1 MTRSIFLTLIL
12 FTNMVLAQTKLPV
25 LQDETFTDNA
35 ANWPT
40 STMAVIENGVY
51 KLTGNNNNYNY
62 VEPTHCIN
70 GYNDFVIESSFE
82 VLASTTT
89 LNYGIFWGDKYGNG
103 CFFGINEQG
112 SFTINK
118 HYNTTQ
124 TFQEGNTMAI
134 TTGVG
139 ARNVL
144 RIVRTKGKMNF
155 YINNTL
161 VFTGDFI
168 HNYCSNGFRIT
179 GSGQIAIDYFKVLQK
194 AEPIQT
200 ASEFPATLVKEKM
213 GDQINSVHED
223 MNPLISPDG
232 KILFLTRQQHP
243 GNTGTNKSLDDIW
256 FSELNSDTWSAA
268 RNAGAPLNSG
278 DMNNDVF
285 SITADNNTL
294 LLNNIYPS
302 GSRKASTGFSFATR
316 TATGWSDPEPI
327 LIPDY
332 YNDDPFGEAC
342 LSANNKVLI
351 FSVNR
356 KDSRGGRDLYACFLQ
371 NDDSWSS
378 PLNLGIDVNSFS
390 DESGPFLAAD
400 GKTLYFAS
408 SSWPGYGNRDLFVS
422 KRLDDTWTRWSTP
435 LNLGPA
441 INTPNF
447 EGLFRIVGSGEYA
460 VMTSY
465 NPETK
470 SDIYI
475 IRLRDPLPV
484 ATQLTDN
491 IKTET
496 AAVVVKQKAPVALPD
511 PIAFIH
517 GKVLNAKTLQ
527 PVVAKISYE
536 ALSSGEEVGI
546 ATSNP
551 ANGVYKIVLPYGKN
565 YGFHAKA
572 SGYISVNEN
581 LDLTMTQP
589 HQEINYD
596 LYLVPLE
603 VGQTIKLN
611 NVFFVRGKPQLLT
624 DSYPE
629 LDRLYEIMKENT
641 TLEIALAGHTDN
653 QGDQKLNLNLSE
665 QRVLSVKQYLV
676 SKGIGEKRIA
686 GKGYGSSKP
695 IADNSKEETRRLN
708 RRVEFTITKK

>member
-1 MTRSIFLTLIL
+1 MNRSVL
-12 FTNMVLAQTKLPV
+12 FALVLLSRTALAQNNLPV
-25 LQDETFTDNA
+25 LQNETFTDNA

-40 STMAVIENGVY
+40 SNMAVIENGVY
-51 KLTGNNNNYNY
+51 KITGNTNAYNY
-62 VEPTHCIN
+62 VEPAHCIN
-70 GYNDFVIESSFE
+70 GYPDFVIESSFE
-82 VLASTTT
+82 VLTSSAT
-89 LNYGIFWGDKYGNG
+89 LNYGIYWGSKFSAG

-112 SFTINK
+112 KFTINK
-118 HYNTTQ
+118 HYTTTQ
-124 TFQEGNTMAI
+124 TFLEGSSTAI
-134 TTGVG
+134 ATGVG

-144 RIVRTKGKMNF
+144 RITRVDGKLNF
-155 YINNTL
+155 YINNTR
-161 VFTGDFI
+161 VYTGDFI
-168 HNYCSNGFRIT
+168 HNYCNNGFKIT
-179 GSGQIAIDYFKVLQK
+179 GVGQIAIDYFKVLQK
-194 AEPIQT
+194 AEPIQ
-200 ASEFPATLVKEKM
+200 AAAEFPATLVKEKM
-213 GDQINSVHED
+213 GDQINSAYED
-223 MNPLISPDG
+223 LNPLISPDG
-232 KILFLTRQQHP
+232 KILFFTRQQHP

-256 FSELNSDTWSAA
+256 FSELQSDTWSVAH
-268 RNAGAPLNSG
+268 NAGVPLNSG

-302 GSRKASTGFSFATR
+302 RSHKAEKGFSFSTR

-332 YNDDPFGEAC
+332 YNDDPYAEAC
-342 LSANNKVLI
+342 LSANNKVII

-356 KDSRGGRDLYACFLQ
+356 KDSRGGRDLYACFLRSD
-371 NDDSWSS
+371 NSWSS
-378 PLNLGIDVNSFS
+378 PLHLGADINSFS

-400 GKTLYFAS
+400 GKTIYFAS
-408 SSWPGYGNRDLFVS
+408 SGWPGYGNRDLFVS

-447 EGLFRIVGSGEYA
+447 DGLFRMVGSGEFA
-460 VMTSY
+460 LMTS
-465 NPETK
+465 NSKETK

-475 IRLRDPLPV
+475 VRLRNPLP
-484 ATQLTDN
+484 ATSETVGKKN
-491 IKTET
+491 TET
-496 AAVVVKQKAPVALPD
+496 VALPD

-536 ALSSGEEVGI
+536 VLPSGEEAGF

-551 ANGVYKIVLPYGKN
+551 ANGIYKIILPYGKN

-572 SGYISVNEN
+572 TGYISVNEN
-581 LDLTMTQP
+581 MDLTLAQS

-629 LDRLYEIMKENT
+629 LDRLYEIMNENT
-641 TLEIALAGHTDN
+641 ALEIALAGHTDN

-665 QRVLSVKQYLV
+665 QRVLSVKKYLV
-676 SKGIGEKRIA
+676 TKGINEKRIT
-686 GKGYGSSKP
+686 GRGYGSSKP
-695 IADNSKEETRRLN
+695 IADNSKEETRKLN